1 MGIHKNTGEDSGRQ
15 RDTERYTYIKGE
27 RRIQYTND
35 ILTRHINFH
44 ESYRK

>member
-27 RRIQYTND
+27 RRIRYTND
-35 ILTRHINFH
+35 ILTLHINFH